1 VTFKM
6 VVSED
11 EMEAAQGE
19 ELEGAALVWLSG
31 GGDAILEGGGA
42 VSREVQRRSGRG
54 GGDGWF
60 TLG

>member
-19 ELEGAALVWLSG
+19 ELEGAALAWLNG
-31 GGDAILEGGGA
+31 GGDVILEGGGA
-42 VSREVQRRSGRG
+42 VSREARRRSGRG
-54 GGDGWF
+54 GGVGWF